1 MNIVNNDSA
10 ILSAVAKQ
18 VVPIRGPSQEQ
29 DTKIATPP
37 QMTWALPGFFG
48 KSKVQ
53 TSFGSLPIEAL
64 RRRDQLRTIA
74 GSYVEVDWVD
84 QIRLDVAFLEQHP
97 EAQPIYIP
105 KGAFG
110 TTMPNQNML
119 VSPAQSIK
127 PSGQIGDDGVYSALD
142 LTARP
147 NITRMPHSGFTYY
160 LFHCG
165 VPAVINV
172 DGMWV
177 GTSPI

>member
-1 MNIVNNDSA
+1 MNIINNDSE

-18 VVPIRGPSQEQ
+18 VVPIRAPSREQ
-29 DTKIATPP
+29 DAKVATPP
-37 QMTWALPGFFG
+37 QNQWVLPGFFG

-53 TSFGSLPIEAL
+53 TSFGDLPIEAL
-64 RRRDQLRTIA
+64 RRRDQLRTIS
-74 GSYVEVDWVD
+74 GSFVGVEWVD
-84 QIRLDVAFLEQHP
+84 QIKLDLAFLEQHP

-110 TTMPNQNML
+110 TAMPNQNML

-127 PSGQIGDDGVYSALD
+127 PSGQIGDGGLHSALD

-147 NITRMPHSGFTYY
+147 NISRLPHAGFTYY

-172 DGMWV
+172 DGIWV
-177 GTSPI
+177 RTSPK